1 MSKSKA
7 RLVLADELAVNHPAY
22 RAFLSG
28 ISNINTKGDYT
39 LNLEKFMA
47 FHEFGENFEKVIKY
61 NAKEISQLITDYLDY
76 CRKRGVK
83 NTTLRSYL
91 SGIELFFIMNDC
103 IWHKDRVR
111 RTLSQDDE
119 IPGGQV
125 PVTTDELYQMLQHT
139 KSGRTICMVHFLADT
154 GMRPAGMTDPIIRIK
169 HLFEMW
175 TPDGLKCYALKIY
188 DGSKSGYWAFL
199 TPETVELLDSYFE
212 SRKSKGENLNDESA
226 IFPYDEKR
234 RNKAHEAMTTDF
246 ARVTINNLIVQ
257 AGIKRTKV
265 SKYRYDKSVMYMFR
279 KRFNTILKINNEV
292 NSNIAEKLMA
302 HKRGLD
308 GTYLQPTREECFA
321 EFVKAIPELTIDPT
335 HRQKLIISKQD
346 SKIAELNKKNKK
358 IEELEESV
366 KKLQEEKNFFEDK
379 RDMESTPAS
388 DVNPVLLGVIEEML
402 IKNGQED
409 LLKKLKIAKQ

>member
-1 MSKSKA
+1 MGKSKA
-7 RLVLADELAVNHPAY
+7 RLLLADQLAENHPAY

-28 ISNINTKGDYT
+28 ISNDNTKGDYT
-39 LNLEKFMA
+39 LYLEKFME
-47 FHEFGENFEKVIKY
+47 FHNLEQNYEKLVKLDP
-61 NAKEISQLITDYLDY
+61 KTISLYITEYLDD
-76 CRKRGVK
+76 CRKRGVQ
-83 NTTLRSYL
+83 NTTLRSHL

-111 RTLSQDDE
+111 RTISQDDT

-125 PVTTDELYQMLQHT
+125 PVTTEEIYQMLQHT
-139 KSGRTICMVHFLADT
+139 KSARTICLVHFIADT
-154 GMRPAGMTDPIIRIK
+154 GMRPAGLTDPIIRIK
-169 HLFEMW
+169 HLHEMR
-175 TPDGLKCYALKIY
+175 TSDGQKCYALKIY

-199 TPETVELLDSYFE
+199 TPETVKLLDNYFE
-212 SRKSKGENLNDESA
+212 SRKAKGEKLDDETP
-226 IFPYDEKR
+226 IFSYDEKR
-234 RNKAHEAMTTDF
+234 RNKANEAMTTDF

-321 EFVKAIPELTIDPT
+321 EFVKAIPELTVDPT
-335 HRQKLIISKQD
+335 QRQKLLISQQD
-346 SKIAELNKKNKK
+346 NKIAELSKKNKK
-358 IEELEESV
+358 IEELEESI
-366 KKLQEEKNFFEDK
+366 KRLENEKNFYEDK
-379 RDMESTPAS
+379 RDMESTPAAE
-388 DVNPVLLGVIEEML
+388 VNPVLLGVIEEML

-409 LLKKLKIAKQ
+409 LVKKLKTSL